1 MKNKALLFGMALAA
15 LVALP
20 AVAQNAPT
28 PGAGE
33 GTTAAGE
40 QVYGWQL
47 MSPQERAAYRSHMTG
62 LKTAQEREQ
71 FRLEHQKQMEERARE
86 RGVTLQHEPMGRGPA
101 GTPGQGMGPGAGTGP
116 GTGPGGGSGGGG
128 GPNR

>member
-1 MKNKALLFGMALAA
+1 MKNKAVVFGMALAA

-20 AVAQNAPT
+20 AFAQET
-28 PGAGE
+28 PPAG
-33 GTTAAGE
+33 TPAAE

-47 MSPQERAAYRSHMTG
+47 MTPQERAAYRSQMHS
-62 LKTAQEREQ
+62 LKTTQEREQ
-71 FRLEHQKQMEERARE
+71 FRLEHQQRMEERARE

-116 GTGPGGGSGGGG
+116 GAGAGGGR
-128 GPNR
+128 NR

>member
-1 MKNKALLFGMALAA
+1 MKNKALIFGMAFGA

-20 AVAQNAPT
+20 ALAQNAAP
-28 PGAGE
+28 
-33 GTTAAGE
+33 TAADNSATASGG

-47 MSPQERAAYRSHMTG
+47 MSPQERAAYRSQMRG

-101 GTPGQGMGPGAGTGP
+101 GTPGQEMGPGAGTGP
-116 GTGPGGGSGGGG
+116 GTGAGGGR
-128 GPNR
+128 NR

>member
-1 MKNKALLFGMALAA
+1 MKNKALVFGMVFGA

-20 AVAQNAPT
+20 AFAQNAPADSSG
-28 PGAGE
+28 GA
-33 GTTAAGE
+33 AAAE

-47 MSPQERAAYRSHMTG
+47 MNPQERAAYRAQMRS

-71 FRLEHQKQMEERARE
+71 FRLEHQKQMEARAQE

-116 GTGPGGGSGGGG
+116 GAGPGGGAGGGR
-128 GPNR
+128 NR